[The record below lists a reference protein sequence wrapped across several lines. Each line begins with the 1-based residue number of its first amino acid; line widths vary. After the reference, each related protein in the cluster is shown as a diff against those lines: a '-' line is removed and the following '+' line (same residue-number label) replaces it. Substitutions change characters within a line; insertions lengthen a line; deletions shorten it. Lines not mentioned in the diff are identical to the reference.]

1 MGMSTGKGLA
11 LFNELMQT
19 HDLQVLLDTARPEFG
34 NPIILS
40 NGNYTVMAITREQE
54 IVDPH
59 WTDIAANMNLPVG
72 TLTCSTVNETY
83 RKSMESGRA
92 VMDENTGRG
101 LPMLR
106 RVLTAGGRILGY
118 LDAPLY
124 FEMPDEEATALFD
137 FLGNL
142 ITLELQRDP
151 GRADMPDSMLDYF
164 VCDLLEGNLTDPR
177 VIRERLEHFNW
188 NLQGKGRVQIFSI
201 RRDDGMEG
209 TDSGERR
216 RLLDRF
222 SAAFPQYKTF
232 FYRDRLKM
240 LCPVREDLRMDER
253 FCETMKEILRQES
266 LSAGASRPMT
276 YLNAVPDFN
285 RQADQA
291 AELGRKL
298 RPEKLLYFYDN
309 YALYHALELA
319 ADREDLYQFCH
330 SAVMLLRDYDRT
342 HETELAESLRVYLT
356 HNRSVGETAAALY
369 VHRNTMN
376 YRIARIGELTKLDL
390 SDPDVFCHLLFSFYA
405 LDYRALL
412 ARESPDSLIGPG
424 EPGEDD
430 RLDGRS

>member
-11 LFNELMQT
+11 LFNDLMQT
-19 HDLQVLLDTARPEFG
+19 HDLQKLLDTVRPEFG

-40 NGNYTVMAITREQE
+40 NGSYVVMALTREQE
-54 IVDPH
+54 IQDPH
-59 WTDIAANMNLPVG
+59 WADITANRSLPVG
-72 TLTCSTVNETY
+72 TLTCSAVNETY
-83 RKSMESGRA
+83 RRSMESGRA
-92 VMDENTGRG
+92 VLDENAERG

-106 RVLTAGGRILGY
+106 RVLAEEGRILGY

-124 FEMPDEEATALFD
+124 FKTPNEEETALFD

-151 GRADMPDSMLDYF
+151 GRADVPDNMLDYF

-188 NLQGKGRVQIFSI
+188 NLQAKGRVQILSI
-201 RRDDGMEG
+201 QMDGGMAE

-216 RLLDRF
+216 RLLERF
-222 SAAFPQYKTF
+222 SAAFPQFKTF

-240 LCPVREDLRMDER
+240 LCPVGEDLRMDEH
-253 FCETMKEILRQES
+253 FCETMMGLLRQEGM
-266 LSAGASRPMT
+266 SAGASRPMS

-330 SAVMLLRDYDRT
+330 SAVMLLRDYDRL
-342 HETELAESLRVYLT
+342 HETELAETLRVYLT
-356 HNRSVGETAAALY
+356 HNRSVGEAAAALY

-405 LDYRALL
+405 LDYRTLL
-412 ARESPDSLIGPG
+412 SRESPDSLLGPD
-424 EPGEDD
+424 EPEDED
-430 RLDGRS
+430 RLDGGK